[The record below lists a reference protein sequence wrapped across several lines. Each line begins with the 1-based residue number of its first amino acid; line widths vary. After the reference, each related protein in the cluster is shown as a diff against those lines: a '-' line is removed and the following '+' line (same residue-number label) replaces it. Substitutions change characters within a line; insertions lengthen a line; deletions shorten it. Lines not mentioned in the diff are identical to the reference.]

1 MTRALSTFLLLFVM
15 LAPAQAHEVLGKIEI
30 ILKGEKKKSDLSNVI
45 VYLDQIQSDVK
56 LSPNE
61 LKKKIEMATKNKQ
74 FTPRALAVP
83 VGAIVNFPNYD
94 PIFHNLFSVSR
105 PNDFDLGLYK
115 GGASKSKTFDSPGI
129 VRVFCNVHP
138 QMTATIIVINSP
150 FSTTTDKE
158 GNFSLGIIPWG
169 SFTLRAYAEEGQASQ
184 RIDVKDQ
191 PIRVNLTIDGRA
203 YKKIKHKNKFGKDY
217 AGEDERY

>member
-1 MTRALSTFLLLFVM
+1 MKRTLTTTLAVFFLAASLH
-15 LAPAQAHEVLGKIEI
+15 AHEVLGTVEI

-56 LSPNE
+56 LTQNE
-61 LKKKIEMATKNKQ
+61 LNKKFEMSTKNKQ
-74 FTPRALAVP
+74 FSPRLLAVP
-83 VGAIVNFPNYD
+83 VGATVNFPNFD

-115 GGASKSKTFDSPGI
+115 GGASKSKTFETAGI

-138 QMTATIIVINSP
+138 QMTATIVVSNSP
-150 FSTTTDKE
+150 FYTTTDTQ
-158 GNFSLGIIPWG
+158 GNFTLGVIPWG
-169 SFTLRAYAEEGQASQ
+169 SFNLRAFSEEGQASQ
-184 RIDVKDQ
+184 RIDVKDK
-191 PIRVNLTIDGRA
+191 PIRVNMTIDGRS